1 MRRPMAWIRFMF
13 ERALLRGLQY
23 RLMLAVAVVTTV
35 AVVGG
40 AMVVLFDPSISQWD
54 EGVWWAFLRLTDPG
68 YLGDD
73 EGLVRRFVSTVV
85 TVLGYLLFLGLFIA
99 ILTQWLEY
107 TISKVESGAT
117 PVVLSNHVIILGW
130 THRTPT
136 IVSEL
141 LRTGPRAQR
150 FLERHG
156 ARTLRVVVLAEH
168 VDGELIRELRERLGD
183 VWNDRQ
189 VLLRSGNPLRV
200 EDLERV
206 AFRDAAVL
214 ILPGAGF
221 AVRNPEYVDAETVKT
236 LMAVS
241 KAAHG
246 SGTKPPLAVVELYDG
261 RRAAVARRVYGGD
274 CEIVVADEI
283 VSRIIAQSV
292 RNHGL
297 CGVFTELFTLNHGN
311 AVYLQPLDGAAGTKF
326 GDLRGRYAKAILL
339 GTVRPDERRP
349 TLSPDPE
356 TVLAADDLLVFIAR
370 SSKDC
375 AHHAA
380 SRPAALTPIEPPT
393 RAESGRRRVLI
404 LGWSRRVP
412 ALLWEL
418 ERHGRDLFEVDIVS
432 STPIEEREEMLSR
445 YGREVSND
453 RVRQVQAGYT
463 LPGVLNRL
471 EPQSYDN
478 IVLLAS
484 ERLREEEQADAIT
497 VFTYQLLTGLLPE
510 KGPRPAVF
518 VELLDEENQAL
529 LEQERDDVIVS
540 PSLVSYLLSQ
550 VSLRSELAAIF
561 AELSRPRG
569 AQVLL
574 ENAQDYLAMDKPQGF
589 EDVERAAMAHGEI
602 ALGVLHAAGAGTK
615 LALNPDRAAQWT
627 PAPGDKVV
635 VLVSAAGGDSE
646 K

>member
-1 MRRPMAWIRFMF
+1 
-13 ERALLRGLQY
+13 
-23 RLMLAVAVVTTV
+23 
-35 AVVGG
+35 
-40 AMVVLFDPSISQWD
+40 
-54 EGVWWAFLRLTDPG
+54 
-68 YLGDD
+68 
-73 EGLVRRFVSTVV
+73 
-85 TVLGYLLFLGLFIA
+85 
-99 ILTQWLEY
+99 
-107 TISKVESGAT
+107 
-117 PVVLSNHVIILGW
+117 
-130 THRTPT
+130 
-136 IVSEL
+136 
-141 LRTGPRAQR
+141 
-150 FLERHG
+150 
-156 ARTLRVVVLAEH
+156 
-168 VDGELIRELRERLGD
+168 
-183 VWNDRQ
+183 
-189 VLLRSGNPLRV
+189 
-200 EDLERV
+200 
-206 AFRDAAVL
+206 
-214 ILPGAGF
+214 
-221 AVRNPEYVDAETVKT
+221 
-236 LMAVS
+236 
-241 KAAHG
+241 
-246 SGTKPPLAVVELYDG
+246 GTKPPLAVVELYDG

-274 CEIVVADEI
+274 CKMVVADEI

-292 RNHGL
+292 RKHGL
-297 CGVFTELFTLNHGN
+297 CSVFTELFTLNHGN
-311 AVYLQPLDGAAGTKF
+311 AIYLQPFDEAAGTTF
-326 GDLRGRYAKAILL
+326 GDLCGTYEKAILL
-339 GTVRPDERRP
+339 GILRTDDRRP
-349 TLSPDPE
+349 NLSPEP
-356 TVLAADDLLVFIAR
+356 TMVLTADDVLVFIAR
-370 SSKDC
+370 SYDDC

-380 SRPAALTPIEPPT
+380 SRPVAVTPIKPST
-393 RAESGRRRVLI
+393 RAEPGRRRVLI

-418 ERHGRDLFEVDIVS
+418 ERHGKDLFEVDIVS
-432 STPIEEREEMLSR
+432 STPIEEREETLSR
-445 YGREVSND
+445 YGREVPKD